1 MFIRFVSQSK
11 VHMMSFREGFFVP
24 AYQMREDA
32 DVDPYTKEQLEEIL
46 AWFRENLSI
55 PDRFS
60 RKPADL
66 DEDDTYGLS
75 WFKDTAKE
83 HLSKSYELIGLME
96 IYGHTIETIRTDR
109 VGFVVYEDDFQI
121 VAEPF
126 RDTPR

>member
-1 MFIRFVSQSK
+1 VFIRFVSQTN
-11 VHMMSFREGFFVP
+11 VQMMSFREGFFVP
-24 AYQMREDA
+24 AYQMREDP
-32 DVDPYTKEQLEEIL
+32 DVDAFTKEQLEEIL
-46 AWFRENLSI
+46 AWFRENLPI

-60 RKPADL
+60 RKQADL

-83 HLSKSYELIGLME
+83 HLARSYELISLME